1 MLSVEQDKMIN
12 NSDTGSVS
20 QIAKRRISV
29 RSMAAIVPLSINQF
43 EEIDSST
50 CLLLD
55 SDILRNISS

>member
-1 MLSVEQDKMIN
+1 MIN
-12 NSDTGSVS
+12 NSDTGSDS

-29 RSMAAIVPLSINQF
+29 RSMAAIALLSINLF

-50 CLLLD
+50 CLQLD